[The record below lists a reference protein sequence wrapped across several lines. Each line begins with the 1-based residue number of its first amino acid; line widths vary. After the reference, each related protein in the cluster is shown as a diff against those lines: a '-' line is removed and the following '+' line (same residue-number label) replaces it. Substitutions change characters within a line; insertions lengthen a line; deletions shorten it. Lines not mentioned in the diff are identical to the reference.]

1 MTSEGWRGASEVG
14 TDPSANDKPS
24 MKQTAGP
31 SISLRPA
38 QGDTLGQSLEIHH
51 MALAEVAG

>member
-1 MTSEGWRGASEVG
+1 
-14 TDPSANDKPS
+14 